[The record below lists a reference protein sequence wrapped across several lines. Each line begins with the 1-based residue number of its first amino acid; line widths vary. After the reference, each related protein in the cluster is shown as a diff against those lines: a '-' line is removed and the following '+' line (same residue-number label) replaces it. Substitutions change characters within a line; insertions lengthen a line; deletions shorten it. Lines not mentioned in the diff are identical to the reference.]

1 MSEIVHNDVLD
12 AAAQFIID
20 NADREILC
28 DGAPTSY
35 AEATDPPGSGG
46 NALADAAVSS
56 GDFSIAAGD
65 TDGRKLSCVAK
76 SGVPID
82 DGGDA
87 DHLAIVDDAGNRVLL
102 VLERPSATSVTDG
115 GPTATIGAWSYT
127 FRAPA

>member
-1 MSEIVHNDVLD
+1 MTESVHSDVLD
-12 AAAQFIID
+12 AAHQYIID

-28 DGAPTSY
+28 AGAPASY

-46 NALADAAVSS
+46 KALADAAVSS
-56 GDFSIAAGD
+56 GDFTIGAGD

-82 DGGDA
+82 DSGDA
-87 DHLAIVDDAGNRVLL
+87 DHLAVVDDANSKVLL
-102 VLERPSATSVTDG
+102 VLERPSATSVADG

-127 FRAPA
+127 LRAPA